1 MKLGDKNVSICYK
14 YNMLNQRKRQQSLND
29 IRATNKDSRF
39 SQTQKIL
46 PTIAE
51 YREAKKT
58 STVTV

>member
-1 MKLGDKNVSICYK
+1 MFQYSYK
-14 YNMLNQRKRQQSLND
+14 YNMLSQRKRQQSLND

-58 STVTV
+58 STVTF